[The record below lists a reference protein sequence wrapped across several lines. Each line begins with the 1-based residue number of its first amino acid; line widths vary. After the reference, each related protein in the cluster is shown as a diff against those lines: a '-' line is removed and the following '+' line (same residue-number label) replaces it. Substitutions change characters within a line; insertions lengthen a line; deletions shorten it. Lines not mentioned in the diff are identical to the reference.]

1 MRPTWNTTV
10 CVQPYDS
17 GSTIRNRHTKA
28 SYSSRCVV
36 ADSTEI
42 TVIPVIL
49 RFGST
54 LYSLGLPHT
63 GRIILV
69 SQVHS
74 ATIVVVEGL
83 YLISIL
89 SEVLKTTTWGKSFTT
104 TLYLG
109 HLGTVDNVDQLTLSQ

>member
-1 MRPTWNTTV
+1 MKPTWKTTV
-10 CVQPYDS
+10 CVKPYDT
-17 GSTIRNRHTKA
+17 GNTIRNRHTKA
-28 SYSSRCVV
+28 SGHSRCVV

-49 RFGST
+49 SLEST

-63 GRIILV
+63 GRIVLV

-74 ATIVVVEGL
+74 ATIVVVESL

-89 SEVLKTTTWGKSFTT
+89 SEVLKTTTGGKSFTT

-109 HLGTVDNVDQLTLSQ
+109 HLGTVDNVDL